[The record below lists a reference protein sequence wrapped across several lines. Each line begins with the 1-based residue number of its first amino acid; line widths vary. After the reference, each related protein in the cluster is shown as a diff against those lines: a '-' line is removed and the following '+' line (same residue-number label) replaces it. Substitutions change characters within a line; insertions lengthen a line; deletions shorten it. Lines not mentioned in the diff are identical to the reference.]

1 MNRHRKRARAADEHL
16 GPAARSPEQL
26 VAAEEGQT
34 ATAPRPATDD
44 YPNGTLLNE
53 AMYAPDRQLRSRGN
67 STSDDGAFVDVVVAV
82 ATADPPYL
90 ELKPA
95 PKGKKLSK
103 AAVLRVEKA
112 AATKA
117 KAKEVAEAT
126 APSGRSYKSRCP
138 IKGCNGL
145 GHKTGRF
152 EFHHTLSGCPTHHAQ
167 TLQASRA

>member
-1 MNRHRKRARAADEHL
+1 MNPHRKRARAAEEHL

-26 VAAEEGQT
+26 AAAEEGQT
-34 ATAPRPATDD
+34 ATAPEPATND

-53 AMYAPDRQLRSRGN
+53 AMYAPDRQLRSRGT
-67 STSDDGAFVDVVVAV
+67 STSDDGAFIDVVA
-82 ATADPPYL
+82 AADPPKL

-95 PKGKKLSK
+95 PKGKMMTK
-103 AAVLRVEKA
+103 AAVLRAEKA

-138 IKGCNGL
+138 TKGCNGL

-167 TLQASRA
+167 MLLASRA